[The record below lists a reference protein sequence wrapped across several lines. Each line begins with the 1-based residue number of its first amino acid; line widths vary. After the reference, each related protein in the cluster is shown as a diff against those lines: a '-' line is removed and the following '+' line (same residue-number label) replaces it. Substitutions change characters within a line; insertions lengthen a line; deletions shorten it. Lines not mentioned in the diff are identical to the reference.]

1 MYRAYFG
8 LAEKPF
14 SITPDPRYLYL
25 STRHA
30 EALAHLL
37 YGINEAAGFIQL
49 TGEVGTGKTTMV
61 RSLLARAPQNV
72 EIALIINP
80 RLSPAEFLRTICEEL
95 HVEVPPTEAG
105 STKTL
110 VDALNTHLL
119 LTHAQGRRIVLI
131 VDEAQNLTP
140 EVLEQVRL
148 LTNLE
153 TESQKLLQ
161 IILIGQPE
169 LRELLDRNDLRQ
181 LAQRITA
188 RFHLEPLARNE
199 TGIYVRHRLRTAGT
213 SAEIFTP
220 AALREVHRLSRG
232 VPRLIN
238 VICDRA
244 LLGAYTAERSR
255 VTPRLVR
262 RAASEVFDRTLFS
275 PWLAR
280 SAAAL
285 VLLLIAGGLYAFWR
299 IAPWKHP
306 VAPPP
311 LLAPVIVPPPAP
323 PTLGELLARNPDLDG
338 ADSAFGALLMLWG
351 AQSSGAADHC
361 AEAAQQALACT
372 EGHGTLAELHELN
385 RPALLKLTDAAG
397 ATHEVLLTGIDAQHA
412 QLRIGA
418 LPAEVSI
425 ADLSGYWFG
434 EWLVLW
440 KPSIQPIVQLHVGM
454 RGRGVQQLRAALD
467 RWSGTAPATSASTE
481 FDQDLAHEVETF
493 QRAHHLVVDGIAGI
507 ETQMLL
513 DAALPAAGSP
523 LLTGSLPG
531 RS

>member
-1 MYRAYFG
+1 MYRAFFA
-8 LAEKPF
+8 LSEKPF

-25 STRHA
+25 SPRHA
-30 EALAHLL
+30 DALAHLL
-37 YGINEAAGFIQL
+37 YGIKEAAGFIQL

-61 RSLLARAPQNV
+61 RSLLASAPKDA

-80 RLSPAEFLRTICEEL
+80 RLTPAEFLRTICEEL
-95 HVEVPPTEAG
+95 QVAVPDTDAG
-105 STKTL
+105 STKVL

-119 LTHAQGRRIVLI
+119 LTHAQGRRVVLI

-153 TESQKLLQ
+153 TASQKLLQ

-169 LRELLDRNDLRQ
+169 LRELLERNDLRQ

-188 RFHLEPLARNE
+188 RFHLEPLERHE
-199 TGIYVRHRLRTAGT
+199 TASYVRHRLRTAGT
-213 SAEIFTP
+213 AAEIFTP

-244 LLGAYTAERSR
+244 LLGAYTAERTR
-255 VTPRLVR
+255 VTPALVR

-280 SAAAL
+280 SAG
-285 VLLLIAGGLYAFWR
+285 VLLLLLVAGGLFAFWR
-299 IAPWKHP
+299 AAPWKHS
-306 VAPPP
+306 APPP
-311 LLAPVIVPPPAP
+311 PLAAPLIVPPPAP
-323 PTLGELLARNPDLDG
+323 PTLGELLARNPDLGGD
-338 ADSAFGALLMLWG
+338 DSAFAGLLALWG
-351 AQSSGAADHC
+351 AHSGGAADHC
-361 AEAAQQALACT
+361 TEATQQGLACT

-397 ATHEVLLTGIDAQHA
+397 ALHEVLLTGIDAQHA

-440 KPSIQPIVQLHVGM
+440 KPTIQPIVQLHAGM
-454 RGRGVQQLRAALD
+454 RGRGVQQLRAQLD
-467 RWSGTAPATSASTE
+467 RWSGTMPAPDVSAE
-481 FDQDLAHEVETF
+481 FDQDLVRQVETF

-513 DAALPAAGSP
+513 DAALPAPGSP

>member
-1 MYRAYFG
+1 
-8 LAEKPF
+8 
-14 SITPDPRYLYL
+14 
-25 STRHA
+25 
-30 EALAHLL
+30 
-37 YGINEAAGFIQL
+37 
-49 TGEVGTGKTTMV
+49 
-61 RSLLARAPQNV
+61 
-72 EIALIINP
+72 
-80 RLSPAEFLRTICEEL
+80 
-95 HVEVPPTEAG
+95 
-105 STKTL
+105 
-110 VDALNTHLL
+110 
-119 LTHAQGRRIVLI
+119 
-131 VDEAQNLTP
+131 
-140 EVLEQVRL
+140 VRL

-169 LRELLDRNDLRQ
+169 LRVLLERNDLRQ

-199 TGIYVRHRLRTAGT
+199 TAIYVRHRLRTAGT
-213 SAEIFTP
+213 SAEIFTG

-255 VTPRLVR
+255 VTPGLVR
-262 RAASEVFDRTLFS
+262 RAASEVFDRTLLS
-275 PWLAR
+275 PWLTR

-285 VLLLIAGGLYAFWR
+285 VLLLIGGGLFALWR
-299 IAPWKHP
+299 LAPWKHP
-306 VAPPP
+306 APAP
-311 LLAPVIVPPPAP
+311 LIAPLIVPPPAP
-323 PTLGELLARNPDLDG
+323 PSLGELLARHPDLSG
-338 ADSAFGALLMLWG
+338 PDSAFGALLGLWG
-351 AQSSGAADHC
+351 AHASGGADHC
-361 AEAAQQALACT
+361 AEAAQQGLACT

-385 RPALLKLTDAAG
+385 RPALLTLTDAAG
-397 ATHEVLLTGIDAQHA
+397 ASHEVLLTGIDAQHA

-418 LPAEVSI
+418 VPAQVSI

-440 KPSIQPIVQLHVGM
+440 KPSIQPIVQLHAGM
-454 RGRGVQQLRAALD
+454 RGRGVQQLRAQLD
-467 RWSGTAPATSASTE
+467 RWSGAPPAAAANPE
-481 FDQDLAHEVETF
+481 FDEDLVHEVETF

-513 DAALPAAGSP
+513 DAALPAPGSP

>member
-1 MYRAYFG
+1 MYRAFFA

-14 SITPDPRYLYL
+14 SITPDPRYLYM
-25 STRHA
+25 SPRHA
-30 EALAHLL
+30 DALAHLL

-61 RSLLARAPQNV
+61 RSLLATAPKNA

-80 RLSPAEFLRTICEEL
+80 RLTPAEFLRTICEEL
-95 HVEVPPTEAG
+95 QVAVPATEPG
-105 STKTL
+105 STKAL
-110 VDALNTHLL
+110 VDALNAHLL

-169 LRELLDRNDLRQ
+169 LRELLERNDLRQ

-188 RFHLEPLARNE
+188 RFHLEPLERHE
-199 TGIYVRHRLRTAGT
+199 TASYVRHRLRTAGT
-213 SAEIFTP
+213 AAEIFTP
-220 AALREVHRLSRG
+220 GALREVHRLSRG
-232 VPRLIN
+232 VPRVIN

-244 LLGAYTAERSR
+244 LLGAYTAERTR
-255 VTPRLVR
+255 VTPALVR
-262 RAASEVFDRTLFS
+262 RAAGEVFDRTIFS

-280 SAAAL
+280 SVGIIVL
-285 VLLLIAGGLYAFWR
+285 VLLAGGLYAFWR
-299 IAPWKHP
+299 AAPWKHS
-306 VAPPP
+306 APPP
-311 LLAPVIVPPPAP
+311 IAAPVIVPPPAP
-323 PTLGELLARNPDLDG
+323 PPLGELLARNPDLSG
-338 ADSAFGALLMLWG
+338 ADSAFGALLALWG
-351 AQSSGAADHC
+351 AQSTGAADHC
-361 AEAAQQALACT
+361 AEASQQGLACT

-385 RPALLKLTDAAG
+385 RPALLKLTDATG
-397 ATHEVLLTGIDAQHA
+397 AMHEVLLTGIDAQHA
-412 QLRIGA
+412 ELRIGSV
-418 LPAEVSI
+418 PAQVSI

-440 KPSIQPIVQLHVGM
+440 KPSIQPIVQLHAGM
-454 RGRGVQQLRAALD
+454 RGRAVAQLREALD
-467 RWSGTAPATSASTE
+467 RWSGTTPATATSAE
-481 FDQDLAHEVETF
+481 FDQDLVREVETF
-493 QRAHHLVVDGIAGI
+493 QRARHLAVDGIAGI

-513 DAALPAAGSP
+513 DAALPAPGSP